1 MGRPKHTVTVV
12 GHGATRVVPDS
23 AVVHVTATHRAAS
36 LAEALAGAESA
47 RESVVAVARRF
58 TDRVASQH
66 LTVSR
71 EDHHGGFEVDAFAA
85 RHSLVLRCDGL
96 EEAGDLVTALAEE
109 VGNRLSIDHVGLEV
123 AETDDA
129 ERWAREAAFTD
140 ARAKAEH
147 LAAQAGG
154 GLGAVV
160 SIAEGGAS
168 GSPRFARAM
177 AASAHFEPGET
188 TVEQQLTVT
197 FELT

>member
-1 MGRPKHTVTVV
+1 MRTVTVV

-23 AVVHVTATHRAAS
+23 AVVHVTATHRAPS

-47 RESVVAVARRF
+47 REAIVTVAREF
-58 TDRVASQH
+58 TDRIASQH
-66 LTVSR
+66 LSVSR

-96 EEAGDLVTALAEE
+96 DDAGALVTALVQA
-109 VGNRLSIDHVGLEV
+109 VGDRLSVDHVGLEV
-123 AETDDA
+123 ADTARA
-129 ERWAREAAFTD
+129 ERRAREAAFAD
-140 ARAKAEH
+140 ASAKAEH
-147 LAAQAGG
+147 LAAQAGCG
-154 GLGAVV
+154 VGPVQ
-160 SIAEGGAS
+160 SIAEGGMA

-177 AASAHFEPGET
+177 ATAAQFEPGET